1 MVSSPVA
8 IFDRPSVWRADEIL
22 RSGLSGQDRM
32 IAASPGP
39 GFPLTLERL
48 VSLAQ
53 VGPGQRVVD
62 IGSGLGG
69 ATMWL
74 AEASGAEVT
83 GVEPVHSCRTAS
95 RRLFPELNV
104 ANASLETMSPTDDYL
119 IDVVTALGVISLSAM
134 PERAVAGLVELVRPS
149 GYIAVVDLVAT
160 RRTFRCGP
168 DIFVT
173 SRILACLF
181 EGAGADVVCVQA
193 TPATPS
199 EWADVD
205 DATTAAVATRH
216 AGEADFED
224 WERDRRTLRALQHA
238 ELIRPVLVI
247 AKRRSNPSN

>member
-1 MVSSPVA
+1 MRFIILLTPGLLPDHVRHIFFVFQANVIQQLRIEHDEMLQLDCPRLGVRFRIVDGGLDFKMPKVA
-8 IFDRPSVWRADEIL
+8 A
-22 RSGLSGQDRM
+22 
-32 IAASPGP
+32 
-39 GFPLTLERL
+39 
-48 VSLAQ
+48 
-53 VGPGQRVVD
+53 
-62 IGSGLGG
+62 
-69 ATMWL
+69 
-74 AEASGAEVT
+74 
-83 GVEPVHSCRTAS
+83 
-95 RRLFPELNV
+95 PE
-104 ANASLETMSPTDDYL
+104 
-119 IDVVTALGVISLSAM
+119 ALGHMQGVGGRM
-134 PERAVAGLVELVRPS
+134 AGLVKLVRPS

-181 EGAGADVVCVQA
+181 ERAGADVVCVQA